1 MPAPLSALAASARSH
16 VEALCGLGPD
26 RHPGTQ
32 RNRAATNYVAA
43 QMRILGLA
51 VEELGF
57 DVPEWR
63 YGDASLHVG
72 EAHVA
77 AHPGPFSPLADGTG
91 LLVEC
96 SSAEQLGELSAQ
108 GAVLLLHGDIA
119 KEQFTPR
126 EYPWYSDSGHA
137 AILDAL
143 EALRPLAIVA
153 ATGKNPATTAGLS
166 PFPLIDDPGF
176 TVPSAYVSAE
186 QGEQLRAHA
195 GESATVRIDSHTVAS
210 TGSQLIGRLVG
221 SAAGRV
227 IVGAHV
233 DTKPD
238 TPGALDNAA
247 GVATMLAVAE
257 LLAGETLAHAIEFV
271 PFNGED
277 HASSPGE
284 VAYLV
289 AYPDLSDVRL
299 MVNVD
304 DTGLLGGPSA
314 CSAYGLD
321 DATAG
326 IVDACMARA
335 DGVEAGPQW
344 PASDHMIFAMRGVPA
359 IALIAR
365 DVDTV
370 MGEITH
376 TPADTPDKV
385 DAEVLADAA
394 RFIADVLRSL

>member
-1 MPAPLSALAASARSH
+1 VPAPLSALAASARSH
-16 VEALCGLGPD
+16 VDALCGFGPD

-32 RNRAATNYVAA
+32 RNRAATDYVAEK
-43 QMRILGLA
+43 MRTLGLG
-51 VEELGF
+51 VEGLGF

-63 YGDASLHVG
+63 YGDASLHLG
-72 EAHVA
+72 ETRVV
-77 AHPGPFSPLADGTG
+77 AHPGPFSPPADGVG
-91 LLVEC
+91 LLVEV
-96 SSAEQLGELSAQ
+96 SSAEQLGELSAR

-119 KEQFTPR
+119 KAQLTPR
-126 EYPWYSDSGHA
+126 EYPWYSDSAHA

-166 PFPLIDDPGF
+166 PFPLIDDPAF
-176 TVPSAYVSAE
+176 TVPSAYIAVE
-186 QGEQLRAHA
+186 QGEQLRALA
-195 GESATVRIDSHTVAS
+195 GERVSVRIDSHSVPS
-210 TGSQLIGRLVG
+210 TGTQLIGRLAG
-221 SAAGRV
+221 SGLGRV

-257 LLAGETLAHAIEFV
+257 LLVGETLACTVEFV

-277 HASSPGE
+277 HAASPGE
-284 VAYLV
+284 VAYL
-289 AYPDLSDVRL
+289 AACPDLSDVRL

-304 DTGLLGGPSA
+304 DAGLLGGPSA
-314 CSAYGLD
+314 CSTYGLD
-321 DATAG
+321 DATAA
-326 IVDACMARA
+326 IIEACMARA
-335 DGVEAGPQW
+335 DRVEAGPQW
-344 PASDHMIFAMRGVPA
+344 SASDHMIFAMRGVPA

-385 DAEVLADAA
+385 DAEVLADTAC
-394 RFIADVLRSL
+394 FIADVLGSL

>member
-1 MPAPLSALAASARSH
+1 MSEPLSALAASAHAH
-16 VEALCGLGPD
+16 VGALCGVGPD
-26 RHPGTQ
+26 RHPGSQ
-32 RNRAATNYVAA
+32 RNRAATDYVAE
-43 QMRILGLA
+43 QMRTLGLA

-63 YGDASLHVG
+63 YRDATLRIG
-72 EAHVA
+72 ETRVA
-77 AHPGPFSPLADGTG
+77 AHPGPFSPPADGAG
-91 LLVEC
+91 PLVEV
-96 SSAEQLGELSAQ
+96 SSAEQLSGLSAR

-126 EYPWYSDSGHA
+126 EYPWYANPEHA
-137 AILDAL
+137 AILDTL
-143 EALRPLAIVA
+143 EALGPLAIVA

-176 TVPSAYVSAE
+176 TVPSAYVTAE
-186 QGEQLRAHA
+186 QGEQLRARA
-195 GESATVRIDSHTVAS
+195 GERVGVRIDSQTAPA
-210 TGSQLIGRLVG
+210 TGIQPVGRLAG
-221 SAAGRV
+221 SGSGRV

-247 GVATMLAVAE
+247 GVATILAVAE
-257 LLAGETLAHAIEFV
+257 LLAGQTLTHTVEFV

-284 VAYLV
+284 VAYLA

-314 CSAYGLD
+314 CSTYGLD
-321 DATAG
+321 DATSA
-326 IVDACMARA
+326 VVEACVARA
-335 DGVEAGPQW
+335 AGVEAGPQW

-385 DAEVLADAA
+385 DAEVLAQAA
-394 RFIADVLRSL
+394 RFIAEVLRNL

>member
-1 MPAPLSALAASARSH
+1 
-16 VEALCGLGPD
+16 LCALGPD

-32 RNRAATNYVAA
+32 RNRAATDYVAQ
-43 QMRILGLA
+43 QMRALGLA
-51 VEELGF
+51 VEELTF

-63 YGDASLHVG
+63 YGDASLRIGPTHIAV
-72 EAHVA
+72 
-77 AHPGPFSPLADGTG
+77 HPGPFSSPADGAG
-91 LLVEC
+91 SLLEC
-96 SSAEQLGELSAQ
+96 SSAEQLGGLSAR

-126 EYPWYSDSGHA
+126 EYPWYSDSAHA

-143 EALRPLAIVA
+143 DALGPLAIVA

-166 PFPLIDDPGF
+166 PFPLIDDPSF
-176 TVPSAYVSAE
+176 TVPSAYMTAE
-186 QGEQLRAHA
+186 QGEQVRAHA
-195 GESATVRIDSHTVAS
+195 GERVTVRIDSQTVPS
-210 TGSQLIGRLVG
+210 TGTQLIGRLAG
-221 SAAGRV
+221 SGPGRV

-257 LLAGETLAHAIEFV
+257 LLAGQTLAYAVEFV

-277 HASSPGE
+277 HAASPGE
-284 VAYLV
+284 VAYLA

-314 CSAYGLD
+314 CSTYGLD
-321 DATAG
+321 EATSAV
-326 IVDACMARA
+326 IEACMARA
-335 DGVEAGPQW
+335 DGVEAGSQW
-344 PASDHMIFAMRGVPA
+344 QASDHMIFAMRGVPA

-385 DAEVLADAA
+385 DAEVLAQAA
-394 RFIADVLRSL
+394 RFLADVIVSL

>member
-1 MPAPLSALAASARSH
+1 VPAPLSALAASARSH
-16 VEALCGLGPD
+16 VDALCGLGPD

-32 RNRAATNYVAA
+32 RNRAATDYVAQ
-43 QMRILGLA
+43 QMRALGLG

-63 YGDASLHVG
+63 YRDASLHVG
-72 EAHVA
+72 DVCVA
-77 AHPGPFSPLADGTG
+77 AHPGPFSPTADGVG
-91 LLVEC
+91 PLVAV
-96 SSAEQLGELSAQ
+96 SSAQQLGELSAR
-108 GAVLLLHGDIA
+108 GAILLLHGDIA
-119 KEQFTPR
+119 KAQFTPR
-126 EYPWYSDSGHA
+126 DYPWYSDSGHT

-143 EALRPLAIVA
+143 EALEPLAIVA

-176 TVPSAYVSAE
+176 TVPSAYVTAE
-186 QGEQLRAHA
+186 QGELLSTHA
-195 GESATVRIDSHTVAS
+195 GKRVTVRIDSHTVPS
-210 TGSQLIGRLVG
+210 TGTQLIGRLPG
-221 SAAGRV
+221 SGPGRV

-247 GVATMLAVAE
+247 GVATMLVVAE
-257 LLAGETLAHAIEFV
+257 MLAGKTLSHTVEFV

-284 VAYLV
+284 VAYLA

-314 CSAYGLD
+314 CSTYGLD
-321 DATAG
+321 DATAA
-326 IVDACMARA
+326 IVEVCTARA

-370 MGEITH
+370 IGEITH

-385 DAEVLADAA
+385 DAEVLADTAC
-394 RFIADVLRSL
+394 FIADVLRSL

>member
-1 MPAPLSALAASARSH
+1 VPAPLSALATSARSH
-16 VEALCGLGPD
+16 VDALCGFGPD

-32 RNRAATNYVAA
+32 RNRAATDYVAE
-43 QMRILGLA
+43 QMRTLGLG

-63 YGDASLHVG
+63 YGDASLHLG
-72 EAHVA
+72 ETRIT
-77 AHPGPFSPLADGTG
+77 AHPGPFSPPADGAG
-91 LLVEC
+91 PLVEA

-108 GAVLLLHGDIA
+108 GAVLLLRGEIA
-119 KEQFTPR
+119 KAQLTPR
-126 EYPWYSDSGHA
+126 EYPWYSDSAHA
-137 AILDAL
+137 AILDVL
-143 EALRPLAIVA
+143 EALGPLAIVA

-166 PFPLIDDPGF
+166 PFPLIDDPAF
-176 TVPSAYVSAE
+176 TVPSAYITAE
-186 QGEQLRAHA
+186 QGEHLRAQA
-195 GESATVRIDSHTVAS
+195 GERVTVRIDSHTVPS
-210 TGSQLIGRLVG
+210 TGTQVIGRLAG
-221 SAAGRV
+221 SGLGRV

-257 LLAGETLAHAIEFV
+257 ILAGETLAYAVEFV

-284 VAYLV
+284 VVYLA

-299 MVNVD
+299 MANVD

-314 CSAYGLD
+314 CSTYGLD
-321 DATAG
+321 DATAA
-326 IVDACMARA
+326 IVEACMARV

-385 DAEVLADAA
+385 DAEVLADTAC
-394 RFIADVLRSL
+394 FIADVLRSL

>member
-1 MPAPLSALAASARSH
+1 VSAPLSALAASARSH
-16 VEALCGLGPD
+16 VDALCGLGPD

-32 RNRAATNYVAA
+32 RNRAATDYVAERLRA
-43 QMRILGLA
+43 LGDV

-57 DVPEWR
+57 DVPEWL
-63 YGDASLHVG
+63 YGDATLRVG
-72 EAHVA
+72 DVRVA
-77 AHPGPFSPLADGTG
+77 AHPGPFSPPVDGAG
-91 LLVEC
+91 PLVEV
-96 SSAEQLGELSAQ
+96 SSAEQLGELSAR
-108 GAVLLLHGDIA
+108 GAILLLHGDIA
-119 KEQFTPR
+119 KAQFTPR
-126 EYPWYSDSGHA
+126 EYPWYSDSAHE

-143 EALRPLAIVA
+143 EALEPLAIVA

-176 TVPSAYVSAE
+176 TVPSAYITAE
-186 QGEQLRAHA
+186 QGELLRAHA
-195 GESATVRIDSHTVAS
+195 GERATLRIDSRTVPS
-210 TGSQLIGRLVG
+210 TGTQLIGRLPG
-221 SAAGRV
+221 SGSGRV

-247 GVATMLAVAE
+247 GVATMLVVAE
-257 LLAGETLAHAIEFV
+257 MLAGETLAHTVEFV

-284 VAYLV
+284 VVYLA

-314 CSAYGLD
+314 CSTYGLD
-321 DATAG
+321 DETAA
-326 IVDACMARA
+326 IIERCMARA
-335 DGVEAGPQW
+335 DAVETGPQW

-359 IALIAR
+359 VALIAR

-385 DAEVLADAA
+385 DADVLGDTA